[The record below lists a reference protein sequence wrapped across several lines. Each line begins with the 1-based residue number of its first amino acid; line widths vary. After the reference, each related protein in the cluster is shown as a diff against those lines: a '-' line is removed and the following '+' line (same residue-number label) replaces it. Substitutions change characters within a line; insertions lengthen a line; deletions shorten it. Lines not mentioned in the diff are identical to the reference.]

1 MSPTLLVTDGEQ
13 RSALAVVRSLGRAGH
28 RVLVC
33 SVRGHSLAGV
43 SRYAAG
49 ESAVSDPLVQPARFT
64 DQVSALVERESIALV
79 LPMTEAS
86 VLALLAAPERLAPAR
101 VPFPSLDAFLRV
113 SDKAYVTW
121 VAPDVGIRVPAQRVL
136 TTPAD
141 RDALLASPSDFPV
154 VLKPARSV
162 SENGDG
168 ARSKL
173 GVLHAA
179 GPADLARQLRALPP
193 TAYPLLVQQRVMG
206 PGIGIF
212 LLMWEGRQYAAFAH
226 RRIREKPP
234 AGGVSVYRESIA
246 ADPGLVARSRSLLER
261 CGWDG
266 IAMIEYKVDAAT
278 GEPYLME
285 INGRFWGSLQLAIDA
300 GVDFPA
306 LLVALALGERP
317 APVTSYR
324 IGIRSRWWW
333 GDVDSLLLRL
343 RRSASELALPPGSPG
358 RARYLLDFLKLWRPG
373 DRSEI
378 LRVDDPKPFFHETH
392 EWLHGR

>member
-1 MSPTLLVTDGEQ
+1 
-13 RSALAVVRSLGRAGH
+13 
-28 RVLVC
+28 
-33 SVRGHSLAGV
+33 
-43 SRYAAG
+43 
-49 ESAVSDPLVQPARFT
+49 
-64 DQVSALVERESIALV
+64 
-79 LPMTEAS
+79 
-86 VLALLAAPERLAPAR
+86 
-101 VPFPSLDAFLRV
+101 
-113 SDKAYVTW
+113 
-121 VAPDVGIRVPAQRVL
+121 
-136 TTPAD
+136 
-141 RDALLASPSDFPV
+141 
-154 VLKPARSV
+154 
-162 SENGDG
+162 
-168 ARSKL
+168 
-173 GVLHAA
+173 
-179 GPADLARQLRALPP
+179 
-193 TAYPLLVQQRVMG
+193 
-206 PGIGIF
+206 
-212 LLMWEGRQYAAFAH
+212 
-226 RRIREKPP
+226 
-234 AGGVSVYRESIA
+234 VYRESIA

-343 RRSASELALPPGSPG
+343 RRSASELALPPGTPG
-358 RARYLLDFLKLWRPG
+358 RGRYLLDFLKLWRPG